1 VLQAKARLNYCFL
14 FKITLLW
21 QLRFISKSEK
31 EPCYV
36 LSLAALLFTLR
47 CGSAI
52 QGANEDGEMQQGVG
66 MVDSGGVGVGI
77 CSGDVGCV

>member
-31 EPCYV
+31 EPIFPAQHDKAHNPACQ
-36 LSLAALLFTLR
+36 AEA
-47 CGSAI
+47 
-52 QGANEDGEMQQGVG
+52 D
-66 MVDSGGVGVGI
+66 MVA
-77 CSGDVGCV
+77 

>member
-31 EPCYV
+31 EPNYSQYV
-36 LSLAALLFTLR
+36 CPKDFT
-47 CGSAI
+47 I
-52 QGANEDGEMQQGVG
+52 
-66 MVDSGGVGVGI
+66 DSIINTVLEPATHFI
-77 CSGDVGCV
+77 R

>member
-31 EPCYV
+31 EPIFEYSKPIPPPGTQKKALFITGV
-36 LSLAALLFTLR
+36 LFHHEASFLAMPLCHPT
-47 CGSAI
+47 S
-52 QGANEDGEMQQGVG
+52 VG
-66 MVDSGGVGVGI
+66 F
-77 CSGDVGCV
+77 

>member
-31 EPCYV
+31 EPDNTPLCRAV
-36 LSLAALLFTLR
+36 LEWLSGAIRSSGVFQSHRCAVLNELR
-47 CGSAI
+47 RP
-52 QGANEDGEMQQGVG
+52 GV
-66 MVDSGGVGVGI
+66 
-77 CSGDVGCV
+77 